1 MTAAATDLLT
11 KTAVLE
17 GMHDHPAVKAV
28 IALNSEALTD
38 ARFDRG
44 ELTLTIAP
52 EQICNAA
59 AAVKVAGYNAFEDV
73 TAVDWFPSSPRFQVS
88 YHILSHALKEYI
100 RLRVMLPA
108 EDPALDTITSIWPG
122 ANYYEREVF
131 DLFGIRFEGHPNL
144 RRILMPDDW
153 NGYPLRKDYP
163 VEGYR

>member
-1 MTAAATDLLT
+1 MSTAANDLLT
-11 KTAVLE
+11 RAAVLE
-17 GMHDHPAVKAV
+17 GMPEHPAIKALL
-28 IALNSEALTD
+28 ALNPEALTD

-52 EQICNAA
+52 EQIRAAA
-59 AAVKVAGYNAFEDV
+59 AAVKDAGYNAFEDV

-88 YHILSHALKEYI
+88 YHIVSHAHKERI

-108 EDPALDTITSIWPG
+108 EDPSVETITSIWPG

-131 DLFGIRFEGHPNL
+131 DLFGIDFDGHPNL

-153 NGYPLRKDYP
+153 NGHPLRKDYP

>member
-1 MTAAATDLLT
+1 MAASANDLLS
-11 KTAVLE
+11 KAAVLE
-17 GMHDHPAVKAV
+17 GMPDHPAIKAV
-28 IALNSEALTD
+28 LALNPEALTD

-44 ELTLTIAP
+44 ELTLSIAP
-52 EQICNAA
+52 EEIQNVATAIKA
-59 AAVKVAGYNAFEDV
+59 AGYNAFEDV

-88 YHILSHALKEYI
+88 YHILSHAHKDRI

-108 EDPALDTITSIWPG
+108 EDPAVDTVSSIWLG

-153 NGYPLRKDYP
+153 NGHPLRKDYP